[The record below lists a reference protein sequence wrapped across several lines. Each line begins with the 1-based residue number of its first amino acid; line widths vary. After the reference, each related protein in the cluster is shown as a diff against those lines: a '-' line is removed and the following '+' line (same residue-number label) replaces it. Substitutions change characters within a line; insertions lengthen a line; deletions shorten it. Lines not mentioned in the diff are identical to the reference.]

1 MTATELLPCRIKFRF
16 TRSLDSLQMRLRG
29 LESCIK
35 YTDKKRSDQGD
46 ICNGGSG

>member
-35 YTDKKRSDQGD
+35 FTVKEVMYV
-46 ICNGGSG
+46 